1 MVDERAAG
9 SELVFLEVRVG
20 TRRWL
25 LPPDESITI
34 GRDQGADVYL
44 GDKQVSR
51 RHAVVAP
58 TMDGWVLTDH
68 SRNGVFVDGRRV
80 NRLLVTAPTVLTL
93 GQSRGEPEVSLA
105 PCSSHTGPL
114 QAREPP
120 PTHAR
125 RSTVHAADTGRIR
138 IGRLPD
144 NDIVL
149 DDLLVSRRHATML
162 QGPGGWRIVDMA
174 SANGTYLNGLPVA
187 EAPVAEGDVIGVG
200 HALLHLVGDRLVEY
214 IDVGDVD
221 FEARDLV
228 VTVDGARLLDLVGFA
243 VPERGLM
250 AVVGPSGAGKSTLL
264 GALTGFHPAD
274 SGEVR
279 YGGRDL
285 YANYSELRHRIGFV
299 PQEDILH
306 PQLTVRRAL
315 SYAARLRFPADVS
328 AADRDQR
335 IDEVLGE
342 LGLTGQA
349 AQRIDRLSGGQR
361 KRTSVALELLTR
373 PSLLFLDEPTSGLD
387 PGLDRSV
394 MQTLRALA
402 DEGRTVVVVTHS
414 IANLSLC
421 DRLLVLAQGGRV
433 AYYGPPGQA
442 LDYFGVTD
450 FAEVFQLLQRE
461 EPVDWTDRFRTS
473 ELYDRYVGA
482 SAGHVGAPGGAR
494 PPAAGQHQQSPL
506 TQFAV
511 LCRRTLD
518 VIKADRQYAVFL
530 AVLPVLLCGLV
541 YAVPSPPGL
550 SAAAGLPE
558 PIQLLLVMTVGG
570 TLMGTAISIR
580 ELVKE
585 RAIYRRERAIGLSMG
600 AYLASKLVVLGVVAG
615 VQAVVFSVLSL
626 LGKRGPD
633 GQVLLGSGALEIV
646 VALIAL
652 TFASM
657 VVGLVI
663 SAAIDNADRGM
674 PLLVLLVM
682 VQLVLSGGLF
692 PVHGTVVLEQVSW
705 AVPTRWAYAMGA
717 STGDFSKLPPSRAD
731 WLWRH
736 DATSWIVDLCVLG
749 VLTLVLIGVTALL
762 LRRLDPRRRRP
773 AG

>member
-1 MVDERAAG
+1 
-9 SELVFLEVRVG
+9 
-20 TRRWL
+20 
-25 LPPDESITI
+25 
-34 GRDQGADVYL
+34 
-44 GDKQVSR
+44 
-51 RHAVVAP
+51 
-58 TMDGWVLTDH
+58 
-68 SRNGVFVDGRRV
+68 
-80 NRLLVTAPTVLTL
+80 
-93 GQSRGEPEVSLA
+93 
-105 PCSSHTGPL
+105 
-114 QAREPP
+114 
-120 PTHAR
+120 
-125 RSTVHAADTGRIR
+125 
-138 IGRLPD
+138 
-144 NDIVL
+144 
-149 DDLLVSRRHATML
+149 
-162 QGPGGWRIVDMA
+162 
-174 SANGTYLNGLPVA
+174 
-187 EAPVAEGDVIGVG
+187 
-200 HALLHLVGDRLVEY
+200 
-214 IDVGDVD
+214 
-221 FEARDLV
+221 
-228 VTVDGARLLDLVGFA
+228 
-243 VPERGLM
+243 
-250 AVVGPSGAGKSTLL
+250 
-264 GALTGFHPAD
+264 
-274 SGEVR
+274 
-279 YGGRDL
+279 
-285 YANYSELRHRIGFV
+285 V

-541 YAVPSPPGL
+541 YAVPSPQGL

-570 TLMGTAISIR
+570 TLMGAAISIR

-615 VQAVVFSVLSL
+615 VQAAVFSVLSL
-626 LGKRGPD
+626 LGRRGPD
-633 GQVLLGSGALEIV
+633 GQVLLGSGALEIA

-717 STGDFSKLPPSRAD
+717 STGDFSKLPPSSTD

-736 DATSWIVDLCVLG
+736 DATSWIVDLCALD

-762 LRRLDPRRRRP
+762 LRRLDPRRRP
-773 AG
+773 TA

>member
-1 MVDERAAG
+1 MADERIAG
-9 SELVFLEVRVG
+9 YLPVFLEVRVG

-25 LPPDESITI
+25 VPPDGSITI

-44 GDKQVSR
+44 GDSQVSR

-58 TMDGWVLTDH
+58 TVDGWVLTDY

-93 GQSRGEPEVSLA
+93 GQSRGGREVSLA
-105 PCSSHTGPL
+105 PCGADNGPL

-125 RSTVHAADTGRIR
+125 RSTVHAADGARMT
-138 IGRLPD
+138 IGRSPD

-162 QGPGGWRIVDMA
+162 RGPDGWRIVDVD
-174 SANGTYLNGLPVA
+174 SANGTYLNGRPVTDA
-187 EAPVAEGDVIGVG
+187 GVTEGDVLGVG

-214 IDVGDVD
+214 TDVGDVD

-228 VTVDGARLLDLVGFA
+228 VTIDGARLLDLAGFA
-243 VPERGLM
+243 VPERSLL

-285 YANYSELRHRIGFV
+285 YANYLELRHRIGFV

-306 PQLTVRRAL
+306 PELTVRRAL

-342 LGLTGQA
+342 LGLTDQA

-414 IANLSLC
+414 VLNLSLC
-421 DRLLVLAQGGRV
+421 DRLLVLAKGGRV
-433 AYYGPPGQA
+433 AYYGPPGEA
-442 LDYFGVTD
+442 VDYFGVAD
-450 FAEVFQLLQRE
+450 FADVFQLLQRDE
-461 EPVDWTDRFRTS
+461 LVDWTDRFRTS
-473 ELYDRYVGA
+473 ELYDRYIGA
-482 SAGHVGAPGGAR
+482 GAGHGRPSSAR
-494 PPAAGQHQQSPL
+494 PPAAGRRQQSAL

-511 LCRRTLD
+511 LCRRTLN

-530 AVLPVLLCGLV
+530 AALPVLLCGLV

-550 SAAAGLPE
+550 SAATGAPE
-558 PIQLLLVMTVGG
+558 PIQLLLVMVVGG
-570 TLMGTAISIR
+570 TLMGAAVSIR

-600 AYLASKLVVLGVVAG
+600 AYLGSKLVVLGAVTA
-615 VQAVVFSVLSL
+615 VQAAVFSALSL
-626 LGKRGPD
+626 LGRRGPD
-633 GQVLLGSGALEIV
+633 GSVLLGSGALEIA

-674 PLLVLLVM
+674 PLLVVLVM

-692 PVHGTVVLEQVSW
+692 AVHGKVVLEQVSW
-705 AVPTRWAYAMGA
+705 AVPTRWAFAMAA
-717 STGDFSKLPPSRAD
+717 STGDFSKLPPPTTD

-736 DATSWIVDLCVLG
+736 DATSWIVDAAALAA
-749 VLTLVLIGVTALL
+749 LTLVLVGVTALL
-762 LRRLDPRRRRP
+762 LRRLDPHRRRQ

>member
-1 MVDERAAG
+1 MADERIAG
-9 SELVFLEVRVG
+9 YLPVFLEVRVG

-25 LPPDESITI
+25 VPPDGSITI

-44 GDKQVSR
+44 GDSQVSR

-58 TMDGWVLTDH
+58 TVDGWVLTDY

-93 GQSRGEPEVSLA
+93 GQSRGGRKVSLA
-105 PCSSHTGPL
+105 PCGADNGPL

-125 RSTVHAADTGRIR
+125 RSTVHAADGARMT
-138 IGRLPD
+138 IGRSPD

-162 QGPGGWRIVDMA
+162 RGPDGWRIVDVD
-174 SANGTYLNGLPVA
+174 SANGTYLNGRPVTDA
-187 EAPVAEGDVIGVG
+187 GVTEGDVLGVG

-214 IDVGDVD
+214 TDVGDVD

-228 VTVDGARLLDLVGFA
+228 VTIDGARLLDLAGFA
-243 VPERGLM
+243 VPERSLL

-285 YANYSELRHRIGFV
+285 YANYLELRHRIGFV

-306 PQLTVRRAL
+306 PELTVRRAL

-342 LGLTGQA
+342 LGLTDQA

-414 IANLSLC
+414 VLNLSLC
-421 DRLLVLAQGGRV
+421 DRLLVLAKGGRV
-433 AYYGPPGQA
+433 AYYGPPGEA
-442 LDYFGVTD
+442 VDYFGVAD
-450 FAEVFQLLQRE
+450 FADVFQLLQRD

-473 ELYDRYVGA
+473 ELYDRYIGA
-482 SAGHVGAPGGAR
+482 GAGHGRPSSAR
-494 PPAAGQHQQSPL
+494 PPAAGRRQQSAL

-511 LCRRTLD
+511 LCRRTLN

-530 AVLPVLLCGLV
+530 AALPVLLCGLV

-550 SAAAGLPE
+550 SAATGAPE
-558 PIQLLLVMTVGG
+558 PIQLLLVMVVGG
-570 TLMGTAISIR
+570 TLMGAAVSIR

-600 AYLASKLVVLGVVAG
+600 AYLGSKLVVLGAVTA
-615 VQAVVFSVLSL
+615 VQAAVFSALSL
-626 LGKRGPD
+626 LGRRGPD
-633 GQVLLGSGALEIV
+633 GSVLLGSGALEIA

-674 PLLVLLVM
+674 PLLVVLVM

-692 PVHGTVVLEQVSW
+692 AVHGKVVLEQVSW
-705 AVPTRWAYAMGA
+705 AVPTRWAFAMAA
-717 STGDFSKLPPSRAD
+717 STGDFSKLPPPTTD

-736 DATSWIVDLCVLG
+736 DATSWIVDAAALAA
-749 VLTLVLIGVTALL
+749 LTLVLVGVTALL
-762 LRRLDPRRRRP
+762 LRRLDPHRRRQ

>member
-1 MVDERAAG
+1 MADERTAG
-9 SELVFLEVRVG
+9 YVPVFLEVRVG

-25 LPPDESITI
+25 VPPDGSITI

-44 GDKQVSR
+44 GDSQVSR

-58 TMDGWVLTDH
+58 TVDGWVLTDH

-80 NRLLVTAPTVLTL
+80 DRLLVTAPTVLTL
-93 GQSRGEPEVSLA
+93 GQSKGGREVSLA
-105 PCSSHTGPL
+105 PCGADNGPL

-125 RSTVHAADTGRIR
+125 RSTVHTADGARMS
-138 IGRLPD
+138 IGRSPD

-162 QGPGGWRIVDMA
+162 RGPNGWRIVDVD
-174 SANGTYLNGLPVA
+174 SANGTYLNGRPVTD
-187 EAPVAEGDVIGVG
+187 APVAEGDVIGVG
-200 HALLHLVGDRLVEY
+200 HALLNLVGDRLVEY
-214 IDVGDVD
+214 TDVGDVD

-228 VTVDGARLLDLVGFA
+228 VTIDGARLLDLAGFA
-243 VPERGLM
+243 VPGRSLL

-285 YANYSELRHRIGFV
+285 YANYLELRHRIGFV

-315 SYAARLRFPADVS
+315 SYAARLRFPPDVS

-342 LGLTGQA
+342 LGLTDQA

-402 DEGRTVVVVTHS
+402 DEGRTVAVVTHS
-414 IANLSLC
+414 ILNLSLC
-421 DRLLVLAQGGRV
+421 DRLLVLAKGGRV

-442 LDYFGVTD
+442 LEYFGVAD
-450 FAEVFQLLQRE
+450 FADVFQLLQGD
-461 EPVDWTDRFRTS
+461 EPLDWTDRFRTS
-473 ELYDRYVGA
+473 EFYDRYIRAG
-482 SAGHVGAPGGAR
+482 AGHARPSSAR
-494 PPAAGQHQQSPL
+494 PPAAGRRQQSAV

-518 VIKADRQYAVFL
+518 VIKADRQYALFL
-530 AVLPVLLCGLV
+530 AALPVLLCGLV

-550 SAAAGLPE
+550 SAATGAPE
-558 PIQLLLVMTVGG
+558 PIQLLLVMVVGG
-570 TLMGTAISIR
+570 TLMGAAVSIR

-585 RAIYRRERAIGLSMG
+585 RAIYRRERAIGLSIS
-600 AYLASKLVVLGVVAG
+600 AYLGSKLVVLGLVTA
-615 VQAVVFSVLSL
+615 VQAAVFSALSL
-626 LGKRGPD
+626 LGRRGPD
-633 GQVLLGSGALEIV
+633 GSVLLGSGGLEIA

-657 VVGLVI
+657 VVGLVV

-692 PVHGTVVLEQVSW
+692 AVHGKAVLEQVSW
-705 AVPTRWAYAMGA
+705 AVPTRWAFAMGA
-717 STGDFSKLPPSRAD
+717 STSDFSKLPPTTTD

-736 DATSWIVDLCVLG
+736 DATSWTVDAAALG
-749 VLTLVLIGVTALL
+749 ALTLVLIGVTAIL
-762 LRRLDPRRRRP
+762 LRRLDPHRRKQ

>member
-1 MVDERAAG
+1 MADERIAG
-9 SELVFLEVRVG
+9 YLPVFLEVRVG

-25 LPPDESITI
+25 VPPDGSITI

-44 GDKQVSR
+44 GDSQVSR
-51 RHAVVAP
+51 RHAVVVP
-58 TMDGWVLTDH
+58 TVDGWVLTDY

-93 GQSRGEPEVSLA
+93 GQSRGGREVSLA
-105 PCSSHTGPL
+105 PCGADNGPL

-125 RSTVHAADTGRIR
+125 RSTVHAADGARMT
-138 IGRLPD
+138 IGRSPD

-162 QGPGGWRIVDMA
+162 RGPDGWRIVDVD
-174 SANGTYLNGLPVA
+174 SANGTYLNGRPVTD
-187 EAPVAEGDVIGVG
+187 APVTEGDVLGVG

-214 IDVGDVD
+214 TDVGDVD

-228 VTVDGARLLDLVGFA
+228 VTIDGARLLDLAGFA
-243 VPERGLM
+243 VPERSLL

-285 YANYSELRHRIGFV
+285 YANYLELRHRIGFV

-306 PQLTVRRAL
+306 PELTVRRAL

-342 LGLTGQA
+342 LGLTDQA

-414 IANLSLC
+414 VLNLSLC
-421 DRLLVLAQGGRV
+421 DRLLVLAKGGRV
-433 AYYGPPGQA
+433 AYYGPPGEA
-442 LDYFGVTD
+442 VDYFGVAD
-450 FAEVFQLLQRE
+450 FADVFQLLQRD

-473 ELYDRYVGA
+473 ELYDRYIGA
-482 SAGHVGAPGGAR
+482 GAGHGRPSSAR
-494 PPAAGQHQQSPL
+494 PPAAGRRQQSAL

-511 LCRRTLD
+511 LCRRTLN

-530 AVLPVLLCGLV
+530 AALPVLLCGLV

-550 SAAAGLPE
+550 SAATGAPE
-558 PIQLLLVMTVGG
+558 PIQLLLVMVVGG
-570 TLMGTAISIR
+570 TLMGAAVSIR

-600 AYLASKLVVLGVVAG
+600 AYLGSKLVVLGAVTA
-615 VQAVVFSVLSL
+615 VQAAVFSALSL
-626 LGKRGPD
+626 LGRRGPD
-633 GQVLLGSGALEIV
+633 GSVLLGSGALEIA

-674 PLLVLLVM
+674 PLLVVLVM

-692 PVHGTVVLEQVSW
+692 AVHGKVVLEQVSW
-705 AVPTRWAYAMGA
+705 AVPTRWAFAMAA
-717 STGDFSKLPPSRAD
+717 STGDFSKLPPPTTD

-736 DATSWIVDLCVLG
+736 DATSWIVDAAALAA
-749 VLTLVLIGVTALL
+749 LTLVLVGVTALL
-762 LRRLDPRRRRP
+762 LRRLDPHRRRQ

>member
-1 MVDERAAG
+1 MADERIAG
-9 SELVFLEVRVG
+9 YLPVFLEVRVG

-25 LPPDESITI
+25 VPPDGSITI

-44 GDKQVSR
+44 GDSQVSR

-58 TMDGWVLTDH
+58 TVDGWVLTDY

-93 GQSRGEPEVSLA
+93 GQSRGGREVSLA
-105 PCSSHTGPL
+105 PCGADNGPL

-125 RSTVHAADTGRIR
+125 RSTVHAADGARMT
-138 IGRLPD
+138 IGRSPD

-162 QGPGGWRIVDMA
+162 RGPDGWRIVDVD
-174 SANGTYLNGLPVA
+174 SANGTYLNGRPVTD
-187 EAPVAEGDVIGVG
+187 APVTEGDVLGVG

-214 IDVGDVD
+214 TDVGDVD

-228 VTVDGARLLDLVGFA
+228 VTIDGARLLDLAGFA
-243 VPERGLM
+243 VPERSLL

-285 YANYSELRHRIGFV
+285 YANYLELRHRIGFV

-306 PQLTVRRAL
+306 PELTVRRAL

-342 LGLTGQA
+342 LGLTDQA

-414 IANLSLC
+414 VLNLSLC
-421 DRLLVLAQGGRV
+421 DRLLVLAKGGRV
-433 AYYGPPGQA
+433 AYYGPPGEA
-442 LDYFGVTD
+442 VDYFGVAD
-450 FAEVFQLLQRE
+450 FADVFQLLQRD

-473 ELYDRYVGA
+473 ELYDRYIGA
-482 SAGHVGAPGGAR
+482 GAGHGRPSSAR
-494 PPAAGQHQQSPL
+494 PPAAGRRQQSAL

-511 LCRRTLD
+511 LCRRTLN

-530 AVLPVLLCGLV
+530 AALPVLLCGLV

-550 SAAAGLPE
+550 SAATGAPE
-558 PIQLLLVMTVGG
+558 PIQLLLVMVVGG
-570 TLMGTAISIR
+570 TLMGAAVSIR

-600 AYLASKLVVLGVVAG
+600 AYLGSKLVVLGAVTA
-615 VQAVVFSVLSL
+615 VQAAVFSALSL
-626 LGKRGPD
+626 LGRRGPD
-633 GQVLLGSGALEIV
+633 GSVLLGSGALEIA

-674 PLLVLLVM
+674 PLLVVLVM

-692 PVHGTVVLEQVSW
+692 AVHGKVVLEQVSW
-705 AVPTRWAYAMGA
+705 AVPTRWAFAMAA
-717 STGDFSKLPPSRAD
+717 STGDFSKLPPPTTD

-736 DATSWIVDLCVLG
+736 DATSWIVDAAALAA
-749 VLTLVLIGVTALL
+749 LTLVLVGVTALL
-762 LRRLDPRRRRP
+762 LRRLDPHRRRQ